1 MQVYAKELNQGIIK
15 ISCKGTVED
24 TIGMF
29 KTKKLLSTA
38 E

>member
-29 KTKKLLSTA
+29 KTNKKAS
-38 E
+38 